1 MQVLLISTRHRS
13 REKRETKREK
23 SVFAHIDTWLSHASS
38 YLTPA
43 RTRAR
48 THARTR
54 PHAHART
61 RRFASSSQ
69 STRDRADSA
78 VGRNS
83 YRTARSGRTARLGP
97 VTRARRQPRQ
107 KGKSQAWP
115 TPRVVGCASTPSCG
129 LPVSRA
135 AQGDLRSCLAMSH
148 GLGLEQGAQE
158 GVLLS
163 LRTEEAWPA
172 PCAPYPF
179 SVRSRRP
186 GHRAASCR
194 PGRIAPTR
202 QLQWQHTMDSL
213 SLHLAS
219 YHAACCRA
227 TRSLVP
233 SASSSLVQSERE
245 QSTKAVPK
253 AMASSGEA

>member
-1 MQVLLISTRHRS
+1 MVVACIIVSDARPHAR
-13 REKRETKREK
+13 
-23 SVFAHIDTWLSHASS
+23 AH
-38 YLTPA
+38 
-43 RTRAR
+43 AR

-61 RRFASSSQ
+61 RRVASSSQ

-78 VGRNS
+78 VGRNP

-245 QSTKAVPK
+245 QSTKPVPK
-253 AMASSGEA
+253 AVASSGEA